1 VNHKTG
7 ILAAAVLG
15 SGIVALDAS
24 DVTVALPRIG
34 RELPAHLLGVFEGQS
49 YIYNGYSLAL
59 CALLV
64 LAGAMNDFYG
74 RRRVFTL
81 GVAAF
86 GLTSIFSGL
95 APTMELLVFFR
106 ILQGA
111 AGAFLTP
118 ASLSLI
124 TAAFT
129 GEEQGRAFGIWSAA
143 SAVISTVGPFVGGM
157 LVDTVSWR
165 MVFLINIPLVAG
177 ALWIAGRYV
186 PESRDEEASG
196 QFDVRGAVVA
206 GLAVGGLAFGAIY
219 GQQRE
224 WRDPAAFVLLA
235 VGAGAAIL
243 FPLLMKRS
251 VHPLVPLE
259 LFRSRNF
266 TVTNLSTLVIYG
278 ALSVVFYYLTL
289 FMQGTLGYSAA
300 AVGLAYIPEVCFL
313 ILFSSRFGA
322 LASRYGPRWFMAVG
336 PAIMAA
342 GTLLLAQAPAQSQAW
357 SFRPGAPATFLPPHS
372 YLTDFLPGLVV
383 FGIGIMI
390 MVAPLTTAL
399 MTSVPVRHSGV
410 GSAINNAIS
419 EVGPQLAGALI
430 FVAITAGFYA
440 HVATQVPGLDT
451 SSAAVRREI
460 APLNPPPAGTPT
472 AEAAAVRDASTGAF
486 HLAMLIGAALLVG
499 GAVINAVGIQP
510 QVVAKPAAVVAA
522 HPHWKRICVLC
533 HVGGRTSAGALDA
546 RRAAAQPP

>member
-15 SGIVALDAS
+15 SGIVSLDVS

-34 RELPAHLLGVFEGQS
+34 QELPTRLFGVLEGQS
-49 YIYNGYSLAL
+49 YIYNGYSLTL
-59 CALLV
+59 SALLV
-64 LAGAMNDFYG
+64 LAGALNDFYG

-86 GLTSIFSGL
+86 GLSSILAGL
-95 APTMELLVFFR
+95 APNMELFVFFR

-129 GEEQGRAFGIWSAA
+129 GEEQGRAFGVWSAA
-143 SAVISTVGPFVGGM
+143 SAVIGTVGPFVGGM

-165 MVFLINIPLVAG
+165 MVFLINIAPVAA

-186 PESRDEEASG
+186 PESRDEEATG

-219 GQQRE
+219 GQQRD

-243 FPLLMKRS
+243 FPLLMARS
-251 VHPLVPLE
+251 AHPLVPLE

-266 TVTNLSTLVIYG
+266 AVTNLSTLVIYG

-313 ILFSSRFGA
+313 ILFSSRFGV

-342 GTLLLAQAPAQSQAW
+342 SAGPPSPENPYMPFPANVVMTPPGVTRRITLLP
-357 SFRPGAPATFLPPHS
+357 
-372 YLTDFLPGLVV
+372 
-383 FGIGIMI
+383 
-390 MVAPLTTAL
+390 
-399 MTSVPVRHSGV
+399 
-410 GSAINNAIS
+410 
-419 EVGPQLAGALI
+419 
-430 FVAITAGFYA
+430 
-440 HVATQVPGLDT
+440 
-451 SSAAVRREI
+451 
-460 APLNPPPAGTPT
+460 
-472 AEAAAVRDASTGAF
+472 
-486 HLAMLIGAALLVG
+486 
-499 GAVINAVGIQP
+499 
-510 QVVAKPAAVVAA
+510 
-522 HPHWKRICVLC
+522 
-533 HVGGRTSAGALDA
+533 
-546 RRAAAQPP
+546 